1 MLNRDKLYSWPYLIV
16 NKLNPISF
24 LNKDRL
30 NFVLYFIRN
39 RLYSLSYL
47 ISPVFRRLHEK

>member
-16 NKLNPISF
+16 NKLNPISL

-47 ISPVFRRLHEK
+47 INLVFRRLHEK